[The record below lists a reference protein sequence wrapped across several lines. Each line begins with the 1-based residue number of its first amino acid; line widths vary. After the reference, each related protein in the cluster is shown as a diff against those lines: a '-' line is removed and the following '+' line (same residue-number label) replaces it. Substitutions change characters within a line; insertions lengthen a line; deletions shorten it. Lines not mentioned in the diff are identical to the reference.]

1 MQWRIKINSDTQFTG
16 YRSQFEF
23 QNGLKSEK
31 QEVNISNEQYD
42 SLTQNQ
48 KADYISNYLH
58 QNSEFNDI
66 QIAGIIA
73 CLVNES
79 ALKRDAENKMEATK
93 WAEDPYKSGKGIAQW
108 SWDRNLNFAE
118 WMKNNYGEEIFPNNA
133 TINQQLEFMLY
144 EMSQRIA
151 FQKAMAAATTPAEAA
166 DAMRRGFENGSNTAL
181 ASKSQM
187 DAYINV
193 GSPGADDIYEKD
205 AKQANKI
212 YSRLNTVVM
221 AKKGIKLLIK

>member
-16 YRSQFEF
+16 YKSQFEF

-93 WAEDPYKSGKGIAQW
+93 
-108 SWDRNLNFAE
+108 
-118 WMKNNYGEEIFPNNA
+118 
-133 TINQQLEFMLY
+133 
-144 EMSQRIA
+144 
-151 FQKAMAAATTPAEAA
+151 
-166 DAMRRGFENGSNTAL
+166 
-181 ASKSQM
+181 
-187 DAYINV
+187 
-193 GSPGADDIYEKD
+193 
-205 AKQANKI
+205 
-212 YSRLNTVVM
+212 
-221 AKKGIKLLIK
+221 